1 MDATL
6 IEVGTADF
14 DVAAL
19 YAWLS
24 ASDTDGAVV
33 TFTGK
38 VRNHNLG
45 ADVSTLTLEH
55 YPGMTEKALAEIAAQ
70 ARARWPLTRVALLHR
85 VGELGAGERIV
96 FVGVSGAHRA
106 AAFSAA
112 EYMMDL
118 LKTRAPFWKRE
129 TTPAGS
135 RWLDARASDQREA
148 ERWREDLTPGE
159 TDGIG

>member
-55 YPGMTEKALAEIAAQ
+55 YPGMTEKALAEIAAR

-85 VGELGAGERIV
+85 VGRLGAGERIV

-135 RWLDARASDQREA
+135 RWLDARASDQRAA
-148 ERWREDLTPGE
+148 ERWREDHTPGE

>member
-14 DVAAL
+14 DVAAP

-85 VGELGAGERIV
+85 AGERIV

-112 EYMMDL
+112 EYIMDL

-135 RWLDARASDQREA
+135 RWLDARASDQRAA
-148 ERWREDLTPGE
+148 ERWREDHTPGK